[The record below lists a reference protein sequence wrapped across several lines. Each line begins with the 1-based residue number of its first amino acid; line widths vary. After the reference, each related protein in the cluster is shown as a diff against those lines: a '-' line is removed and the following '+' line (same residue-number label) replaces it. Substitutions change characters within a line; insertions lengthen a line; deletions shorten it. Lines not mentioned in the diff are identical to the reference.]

1 MIAVRR
7 KILADLLADSE
18 WRQRFDQAKSTAEVE
33 SVIFDYCRAKGIK
46 IVEIR
51 T

>member
-1 MIAVRR
+1 VIAVRR
-7 KILADLLADSE
+7 KVLDDLLADSE
-18 WRQRFDQAKSTAEVE
+18 WRHRFDQAESTAEVE
-33 SVIFDYCRAKGIK
+33 GVIVDYCRAKGIK